1 MQKAIIVDID
11 GTVADRNGRHIH
23 DYASVRND
31 MPHEVIID
39 LIAAYGGARPE
50 TKILFVTGRPKSC
63 YSDTADWLYD
73 NFLVFDKLIMRETG
87 DYRKDYIVKK
97 ELYEAFIKDQYD
109 VQFVLEDRQQVV
121 DMWRAEGLRVLQV
134 AEGKF

>member
-23 DYASVRND
+23 DYEAVSND
-31 MPHEVIID
+31 TPHEVIID
-39 LIAAYGGARPE
+39 LIAAYVGARPE

-73 NFLVFDKLIMRETG
+73 NFLVFDKLFMREVG
-87 DYRKDYIVKK
+87 DYRKDYI
-97 ELYEAFIKDQYD
+97 EAFIKDQYD

-134 AEGKF
+134 AEGNF